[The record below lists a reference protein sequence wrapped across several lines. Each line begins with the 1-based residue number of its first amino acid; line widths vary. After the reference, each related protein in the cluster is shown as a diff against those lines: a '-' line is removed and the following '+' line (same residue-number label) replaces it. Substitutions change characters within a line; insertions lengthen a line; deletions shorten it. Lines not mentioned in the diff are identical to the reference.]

1 MMDRLRVCVIAVSV
15 GGLVTPGAAVAQDL
29 GQFFV
34 HVVSQTG
41 QPITDLTP
49 NEFTVMEDQTECEV
63 VSAQLGTA
71 PMKVALLVD
80 NGDQIAKANALI
92 PLRAGLD
99 AFLATLPAQHEVGL
113 FTIGGNIQWRVDFT
127 TDRDELRQSAG
138 EIFVDAG
145 SGPVLL
151 DGIKETWERRFEKN
165 ASWPVFVLV
174 VTDGTESSGNMNED
188 KYQGLVTELVSGGA
202 TIHVVL
208 LSSRGG
214 SIVTN
219 YAINLT
225 ENTGGLYSSIA
236 AATGFTNTL
245 TEFATRIGANYDEV
259 SDRYRVVY
267 ERPDPPGARISVGVS
282 RSGVRVR
289 LYPDRQIKP

>member
-1 MMDRLRVCVIAVSV
+1 MDRVLACVIAVSV

-29 GQFFV
+29 GQLFV

-49 NEFTVMEDQTECEV
+49 DEFTVMENQTECEV

-71 PMKVALLVD
+71 PMKIALLVD
-80 NGDQIAKANALI
+80 DGDHIGNASAL
-92 PLRAGLD
+92 PSLRAGLD

-113 FTIGGNIQWRVDFT
+113 FTIGGNIQWRVNFT
-127 TDRDELRQSAG
+127 TDREELRRSAG
-138 EIFVDAG
+138 EIFVNAG
-145 SGPVLL
+145 SGPVVL

-174 VTDGTESSGNMNED
+174 VTDGPESSGYMNED
-188 KYQGLVTELVSGGA
+188 EYTRLVTELISGGA
-202 TIHVVL
+202 TIHIVL

-214 SIVTN
+214 STVTG
-219 YAINLT
+219 YALNLT
-225 ENTGGLYSSIA
+225 QNTGGLYNVLA
-236 AATGFTNTL
+236 AATGLTNTL
-245 TEFATRIGANYDEV
+245 TELATRMGTNYDEV

-267 ERPDPPGARISVGVS
+267 ERLDSPGARISVRAS
-282 RSGVRVR
+282 RPGAGVR
-289 LYPDRQIKP
+289 LYADRQIKQ